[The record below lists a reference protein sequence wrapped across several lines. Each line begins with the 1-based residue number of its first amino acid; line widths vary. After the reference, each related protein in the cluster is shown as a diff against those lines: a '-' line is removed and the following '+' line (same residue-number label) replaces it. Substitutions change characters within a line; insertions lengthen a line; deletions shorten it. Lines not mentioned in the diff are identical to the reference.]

1 MKYAKSAAII
11 AGSVMALG
19 AAAPAFAAHPAAV
32 GNPAA
37 GNRPVAPGVGA
48 EAGAPKMSLNGGLS
62 DALQSKQ
69 LDGHQFRPLVKKVK
83 NTGEKVK
90 SASAKKVI
98 SGVSE
103 AAKTT
108 PLLGGLRLP
117 LR

>member
-1 MKYAKSAAII
+1 MKYAKSAAIV

-19 AAAPAFAAHPAAV
+19 AAAPAFAAHPAAA

-37 GNRPVAPGVGA
+37 GKHPVAPGVDA

-62 DALQSKQ
+62 DALQSRQ

-90 SASAKKVI
+90 SASANKLI
-98 SGVSE
+98 NGASE
-103 AAKTT
+103 ATRTT
-108 PLLGGLRLP
+108 PLLGGLP
-117 LR
+117 LKLK